1 MKNTCLTVS
10 KICKVTV
17 HSGCQMVYVGSRV
30 ISNVILTV
38 SMFDI
43 SPSRMLSC
51 ESQPDCCTQVQ
62 GVPCQIIHRWLQTHL
77 SGTFSDYPRLL
88 HGAYLEL
95 DFVPWVICLQYI
107 YIYIYVYICIY
118 SNGDPYLKSS
128 CNFSYTDAASFLLY
142 TFITCLLHKNI
153 LIIFF

>member
-107 YIYIYVYICIY
+107 YIYIYIYIYVYIVMEIHIWKAAAISVIPMQPPFSFTPSLPVSCI
-118 SNGDPYLKSS
+118 K
-128 CNFSYTDAASFLLY
+128 
-142 TFITCLLHKNI
+142 TF
-153 LIIFF
+153 